1 MPPNFF
7 IRGPLLT
14 LVDVN
19 RIIEERVNIVD
30 VVRRYVKLQSAGRR
44 QTGLCPFHKEKTPSF
59 SVNEERQFYH
69 CFGCGAHGNAL
80 TFLMNVESLS
90 FREAVKKLGTD
101 FGIRELLQE
110 QSTPEADRSEEERR
124 QILSVN
130 RLAALFFHRK
140 LGESRDASEYLA
152 KRDITAD
159 TIKRF
164 GLGWIGNGD
173 ELIVFLRNNGVPA
186 KLMEKSGLARID
198 QSGNL
203 RSFFHDRIMVP
214 VVNQRR
220 QVIGFGGRIIGAGE
234 PKYLNTSETPVFLKR
249 ASLFGINLVRDGL
262 KDHKYLILTEGYFDV
277 MALHAH
283 GFTTAVAALGTAISE
298 EHLKLIERFG
308 VPLVM
313 ILDGDAA
320 GRKAMRRVLDLAIP
334 EKLDLRAA
342 FIESPDGKED
352 PDSLVRRPDGKE
364 RMEAVIAGAKDI
376 TQHYLDDLAEQ
387 ALWDPNIPARDVAKD
402 EMARLIL
409 RFPLSKRI
417 EYLNNLG
424 DIHRRH
430 HNFDETAA
438 KKLRKE
444 VDLQLRE
451 IAKRERPE
459 RGATANRT
467 DRAPESA
474 AAAKRSTPAE
484 LMRELLVLAA
494 IHRSLIPALDD
505 PFLLRYDD
513 SDARQRLLAAHDS
526 GEGDDI
532 FEKMIAELDRDGKLT
547 AADTRLDAGSAA
559 VRFQRTLYRLRIADI
574 ERSVR
579 DLSAETT
586 PDAIAEIQRLMNEK
600 KHLSASLTTGTGAAT

>member
-1 MPPNFF
+1 M
-7 IRGPLLT
+7 T

-80 TFLMNVESLS
+80 TFVMNIENLS

-124 QILSVN
+124 QILAIN

-140 LGESRDASEYLA
+140 LGESREASDYLA
-152 KRDITAD
+152 KRGITPD

-173 ELIVFLRNNGVPA
+173 ELILFLRNNGVA
-186 KLMEKSGLARID
+186 SKLMEKSGLTRVD
-198 QSGNL
+198 QNGNL

-214 VVNQRR
+214 VVNMRR
-220 QVIGFGGRIIGAGE
+220 QVIGFGGRIIGPGE
-234 PKYLNTSETPVFLKR
+234 PKYLNTAETPVFLKR
-249 ASLFGINLVRDGL
+249 ASLFGINLIRDGL
-262 KDHKYLILTEGYFDV
+262 KDHKYIILTEGYFDV

-283 GFTTAVAALGTAISE
+283 GFGTAVAALGTAITE
-298 EHLKLIERFG
+298 DHLKLIERFG

-320 GRKAMRRVLDLAIP
+320 GRKAMRRVLDLALP

-376 TQHYLDDLAEQ
+376 TQHYIDDLAEQ

-409 RFPLSKRI
+409 RFPLNKRM

-444 VDLQLRE
+444 VDLQLRD
-451 IAKRERPE
+451 IAKRER
-459 RGATANRT
+459 GNTASRN
-467 DRAPESA
+467 DRAPESGSV
-474 AAAKRSTPAE
+474 AKRSIPAE
-484 LMRELLVLAA
+484 LTRELFVLAA
-494 IHRSLIPALDD
+494 THRSLIPALDD
-505 PFLLRYDD
+505 PFLQRYDLND
-513 SDARQRLLAAHDS
+513 LRIRLLTAHDS
-526 GEGDDI
+526 GEGNETY
-532 FEKMIAELDRDGKLT
+532 EKMIAELDRDGKLVLASGKLT
-547 AADTRLDAGSAA
+547 EAAAA
-559 VRFQRTLYRLRIADI
+559 TRFQQIVFKLRIADI
-574 ERSVR
+574 DKAVL
-579 DLSAETT
+579 DLKTESS

-600 KHLSASLTTGTGAAT
+600 KHLSASLTMGTGAAT

>member
-7 IRGPLLT
+7 TRGTLLT

-19 RIIEERVNIVD
+19 RIIEERINIVD

-80 TFLMNVESLS
+80 TFVMNLENLS

-101 FGIRELLQE
+101 FGVRELLQE

-140 LGESRDASEYLA
+140 LGESREASDYLV

-173 ELIVFLRNNGVPA
+173 ELILFLRNNGVPA

-198 QSGNL
+198 QSGSL
-203 RSFFHDRIMVP
+203 RSFFHDRIMIP
-214 VVNQRR
+214 VVNMRR
-220 QVIGFGGRIIGAGE
+220 QVIGFGGRIIGPGE

-249 ASLFGINLVRDGL
+249 ASLFGANLVRDGL

-298 EHLKLIERFG
+298 DHLKLIERFG

-320 GRKAMRRVLDLAIP
+320 GRKAMRRVLELAIP

-364 RMEAVIAGAKDI
+364 RMEALLKGAKNI
-376 TQHYLDDLAEQ
+376 TQYYLEELAEQ
-387 ALWDPNIPARDVAKD
+387 ALKDPVIPQRDMAK
-402 EMARLIL
+402 EEIAQLL
-409 RFPLSKRI
+409 RPLA
-417 EYLNNLG
+417 L
-424 DIHRRH
+424 HRRADH
-430 HNFDETAA
+430 LNLIEKYCQGLPAVNDDEI
-438 KKLRKE
+438 KSLLKYLQKLLRKE
-444 VDLQLRE
+444 
-451 IAKRERPE
+451 PE
-459 RGATANRT
+459 KTARGT
-467 DRAPESA
+467 
-474 AAAKRSTPAE
+474 AAAKTERGETRMPLGGTRTAAPE

-494 IHRSLIPALDD
+494 THRCLIPTLDD
-505 PFLLRYDD
+505 PFLLRHDD
-513 SDARQRLLAAHDS
+513 GEARVRLLAAHDG
-526 GEGDDI
+526 GEDDET
-532 FEKMIAELDRDGKLT
+532 FEKIVAELDRDGKLT
-547 AADTRLDAGSAA
+547 AAALRLDEAA
-559 VRFQRTLYRLRIADI
+559 AEMRFRQLIFRLRIADI
-574 ERSVR
+574 EKAVR
-579 DLSAETT
+579 DLSGEAT
-586 PDAIAEIQRLMNEK
+586 PEAIAEIQRLMNEK
-600 KHLSASLTTGTGAAT
+600 KHLSASLSTGTGAAT